1 MRRIAAMLLAT
12 VLAFV
17 LTACRGREDP
27 AEDDSQTPET
37 QVQTER
43 ENPELSVSEEAETN
57 ILIAYFSLGRNAVYP
72 DDVDAGTS
80 ASLVP
85 DGDELVGTTEFIAR
99 LIQDHV
105 GGDLHSIETV
115 EPYSTDFDTVVDQN
129 HEEMGD
135 GILPELV
142 ATDRDVS
149 AYDTVFIGYPV
160 WATNAPQAIFSFL
173 SQWDFSGKTI
183 IPFCTHNGYG
193 PGGSY
198 GAIADAVDG
207 QAAVVLDGLAVEAS
221 EVSGAADTVAEWLG
235 AIGIKMRQD
244 NSSGA
249 EETAITIAIGDTVL
263 DGVLY
268 DTALA
273 HEISEFFPLTVSM
286 VGFGGREYYG
296 GVDFYPKN
304 LEGGRTTFEN
314 GHITYCEAHHNMA
327 IFYAQTDDPV
337 LSVEVIPIGRVM
349 SDLSVFEDLSGH
361 AEVTFSLAEE

>member
-57 ILIAYFSLGRNAVYP
+57 ILIAYFTLRRNAVYP
-72 DDVDAGTS
+72 DEVDAGTS

-85 DGDELVGTTEFIAR
+85 DGDELVGTTEYIAR
-99 LIQDHV
+99 FIQDHV

-173 SQWDFSGKTI
+173 S
-183 IPFCTHNGYG
+183 
-193 PGGSY
+193 
-198 GAIADAVDG
+198 
-207 QAAVVLDGLAVEAS
+207 
-221 EVSGAADTVAEWLG
+221 
-235 AIGIKMRQD
+235 
-244 NSSGA
+244 
-249 EETAITIAIGDTVL
+249 
-263 DGVLY
+263 
-268 DTALA
+268 
-273 HEISEFFPLTVSM
+273 
-286 VGFGGREYYG
+286 
-296 GVDFYPKN
+296 
-304 LEGGRTTFEN
+304 
-314 GHITYCEAHHNMA
+314 
-327 IFYAQTDDPV
+327 
-337 LSVEVIPIGRVM
+337 
-349 SDLSVFEDLSGH
+349 
-361 AEVTFSLAEE
+361 